1 MLTIFTLIVLL
12 FSLVIHEVS
21 HGAMALALGDHTAK
35 NEGRLS
41 LNPLA
46 HLDPIG
52 SILVPLMLYITTLGH
67 GPLFGWAKPVP
78 VNPFNF
84 RDQKW
89 GTLKVALAGPLANFS
104 VAVFFALLIRFFPLS
119 LGFVSLL
126 SIIVVYNLL
135 WGFFNLLP
143 IPPLDGSQILFSL
156 LPERFSEVKI
166 FLSRWGLFLLL
177 LFIFFG
183 FQLLNPLVFSVYN
196 FLVG

>member
-1 MLTIFTLIVLL
+1 MFTLFTLIVLL

-21 HGAMALALGDHTAK
+21 HGAMASSLGDHTAK

-41 LNPLA
+41 LNPLD

-52 SILVPLMLYITTLGH
+52 SILVPLMLYVATLGR

-89 GTLKVALAGPLANFS
+89 GIFKVALAGPLANFS
-104 VAVFFALLIRFFPLS
+104 VAVFFALLIRFLPLS
-119 LGFVSLL
+119 LDLISLL

-135 WGFFNLLP
+135 LGFFNLVP

-156 LPERFSEVKI
+156 LPERFSELRN
-166 FLSRWGLFLLL
+166 FLQRYGLVLLM

-183 FQLLNPLVFSVYN
+183 FQLLNPLVFAVYN